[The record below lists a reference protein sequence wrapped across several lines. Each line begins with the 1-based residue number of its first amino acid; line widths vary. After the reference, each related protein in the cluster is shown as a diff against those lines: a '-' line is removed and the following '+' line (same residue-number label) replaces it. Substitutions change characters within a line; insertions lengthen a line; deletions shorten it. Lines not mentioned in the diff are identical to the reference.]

1 MAAASV
7 LVIGAGV
14 SGLSTAIRLLEA
26 GADVLVRTAA
36 PPLGTTSAVAGAMIG
51 PVLADPADPADP
63 AAAWLTESDAVF
75 RGLTADPRTGVAM
88 RTGRLLSAPAL
99 GRAVPAGAADVPGF
113 RALTAAD
120 LPDGFSA
127 GFRAELPM
135 VDMPVYLGW
144 LTDRVAALGGRI
156 ELAPVLDLDR
166 ATATADVVVNC
177 AGSAAGELAGD
188 VEMTPVRGQHVLVDA
203 PSLTDFVYELGGSGP
218 AGPGEWVGV
227 MPHGRRVVL
236 GGVAQYGSTS
246 LVPDPAVTAGILRR
260 CTAAVPELR
269 GAPVIGVEVGIRP
282 RRTSARVERE
292 GEVVHNYGHG
302 GNGVM
307 LSWGCA
313 AAAARLAGVGG
324 RLG

>member
-1 MAAASV
+1 MASPSA

-51 PVLADPADPADP
+51 PVLADPADPALS
-63 AAAWLTESDAVF
+63 WLSESDAVF
-75 RGLTADPRTGVAM
+75 RRLAADPGTGVTI

-99 GRAVPAGAADVPGF
+99 GDALPAGADGVRGF
-113 RALTAAD
+113 RALTGAD
-120 LPDGFSA
+120 LPA
-127 GFRAELPM
+127 GFTAGFGAELPM

-144 LTDRVAALGGRI
+144 LAGRVATLGGRI
-156 ELAPVLDLDR
+156 ELRPVLDLDR
-166 ATATADVVVNC
+166 AAAAADVVVNC

-188 VEMTPVRGQHVLVDA
+188 PEMTPVRGQHVLVDA
-203 PSLTDFVYELGGSGP
+203 PTLTDFVYELGAADPGGSGQ
-218 AGPGEWVGV
+218 WVGV

-246 LVPDPAVTAGILRR
+246 LVADPKTTAGILRR
-260 CTAAVPELR
+260 CTAAVPELH

-282 RRTSARVERE
+282 RRTTVRVERE
-292 GEVVHNYGHG
+292 GPVVHNYGHG

-313 AAAARLAGVGG
+313 GAAARLAGVG
-324 RLG
+324 